1 MENNSKI
8 NYQGNSDYFLQIITT
23 LVKNTYNDQDLGAK
37 IRTIVN
43 SMSNNN
49 VPKETHVLENDIQK
63 LHHDAKK

>member
-23 LVKNTYNDQDLGAK
+23 LVKKTHNDQDLGAK

-49 VPKETHVLENDIQK
+49 VPIETHVLENDVQK